1 MPDQLTE
8 FIRTKKDHM
17 LGSGIDWET
26 RKRDWISSVAE
37 LYQRVEGLL
46 RSSIDAGDVS
56 VNLVEMELT
65 EEFVGTYRIP
75 RLELTIGNEGVVFR
89 PMGLVVMGADGRVD
103 LKGARGTV
111 TLLREKSGEW
121 VTVLERAPE
130 REARPVDSDTLRK
143 ALQRVMLPVS

>member
-1 MPDQLTE
+1 MPDQLAE
-8 FIRTKKDHM
+8 FIRTKKDHT
-17 LGSGIDWET
+17 LGSAIDWET
-26 RKRDWISSVAE
+26 RKRDWIRSVKE
-37 LYQRVEGLL
+37 LYRRVEELL
-46 RSSIDAGDVS
+46 KSSIDAGDVS
-56 VNLVEMELT
+56 VKWVEMEVT

-75 RLELTIGNEGVVFR
+75 RLEITIGNEGVVFR

-121 VTVLERAPE
+121 TAVLERVPE
-130 REARPVDSDTLRK
+130 REARPVDSDSLRK